1 MLSIFLNESIST
13 MARSALMRV
22 PIAIY
27 LSRVYLLSR
36 RFSRSS
42 RRFSR
47 KAPTFLEKSPTF
59 FRTTPTFFLYI
70 PALAASHSSL
80 STTGRPHRRT
90 IYRQPRA
97 RARRLLRK
105 PKLCFP
111 PLLQNPPFK
120 PCLQNIKSHT
130 LSTEKVNKKADFTLL
145 IHFFAVK
152 PEKRRNFISQ
162 TLGFYLTLG

>member
-36 RFSRSS
+36 RFFRSS

-59 FRTTPTFFLYI
+59 FRTTRTFSSISQHLRLHTPHCPSLADHIEGRSTTNPEHSHSPIQKETQALFSTSFAKPTF
-70 PALAASHSSL
+70 
-80 STTGRPHRRT
+80 
-90 IYRQPRA
+90 Q
-97 RARRLLRK
+97 
-105 PKLCFP
+105 
-111 PLLQNPPFK
+111 
-120 PCLQNIKSHT
+120 T
-130 LSTEKVNKKADFTLL
+130 LSIKYKITHTFHRKGEQKGGFHLS
-145 IHFFAVK
+145 HPFFCSK
-152 PEKRRNFISQ
+152 
-162 TLGFYLTLG
+162 T

>member
-1 MLSIFLNESIST
+1 

-42 RRFSR
+42 RRFSKISPTSSR

-59 FRTTPTFFLYI
+59 FNKTRTFSSISQHLRLHTPHC
-70 PALAASHSSL
+70 PPLADHIEGRSTANPEHSHSL
-80 STTGRPHRRT
+80 ILKEAKHH
-90 IYRQPRA
+90 
-97 RARRLLRK
+97 
-105 PKLCFP
+105 FP

-120 PCLQNIKSHT
+120 PCLQNIKSYT
-130 LSTEKVNKKADFTLL
+130 LSTEKVNKKADFTFL
-145 IHFFAVK
+145 IHFFCSK
-152 PEKRRNFISQ
+152 
-162 TLGFYLTLG
+162 T

>member
-1 MLSIFLNESIST
+1 MLSIFLNESISK

-36 RFSRSS
+36 RFSKISPTS
-42 RRFSR
+42 SR
-47 KAPTFLEKSPTF
+47 KAPTFLEKSSTF

-70 PALAASHSSL
+70 PALATSHSPL
-80 STTGRPHRRT
+80 SPTGRPHRRP

-105 PKLCFP
+105 PKHHFP

-120 PCLQNIKSHT
+120 PCLQNIKSYT

-145 IHFFAVK
+145 IHFFCSK
-152 PEKRRNFISQ
+152 
-162 TLGFYLTLG
+162 T

>member
-1 MLSIFLNESIST
+1 
-13 MARSALMRV
+13 MARSTLMRV

-36 RFSRSS
+36 RFFRSS

-59 FRTTPTFFLYI
+59 FNKTRTFSSISQHLRLHI
-70 PALAASHSSL
+70 PHCPPLADHTEGRSTANPEHSHSL
-80 STTGRPHRRT
+80 
-90 IYRQPRA
+90 ILKEA
-97 RARRLLRK
+97 
-105 PKLCFP
+105 KLGFP

-120 PCLQNIKSHT
+120 PCLQNIKSYT

-162 TLGFYLTLG
+162 TLGFSLTLG

>member
-1 MLSIFLNESIST
+1 MLSIFLNESISK

-36 RFSRSS
+36 RFFRSS

-59 FRTTPTFFLYI
+59 FRTTRTF
-70 PALAASHSSL
+70 SSISQHL
-80 STTGRPHRRT
+80 RLHTPHCPPTGRPHRRT

-97 RARRLLRK
+97 RARRLFRK
-105 PKLCFP
+105 SKLCFP

-130 LSTEKVNKKADFTLL
+130 LSTEKVNKKADFTFL
-145 IHFFAVK
+145 IHFFCSK
-152 PEKRRNFISQ
+152 
-162 TLGFYLTLG
+162 T

>member
-1 MLSIFLNESIST
+1 MLSIFLNESISK

-27 LSRVYLLSR
+27 LSRIYLLSRRFSGSSR

-47 KAPTFLEKSPTF
+47 SSPTFLEKSPTF

-70 PALAASHSSL
+70 PAFAASHSPL

-97 RARRLLRK
+97 LAQPNSEGSQALFSTSFAK
-105 PKLCFP
+105 PTF
-111 PLLQNPPFK
+111 Q
-120 PCLQNIKSHT
+120 T
-130 LSTEKVNKKADFTLL
+130 LSTKHKITHTFHRKGEQKGGFHLS
-145 IHFFAVK
+145 HPFFCSK
-152 PEKRRNFISQ
+152 
-162 TLGFYLTLG
+162 T

>member
-1 MLSIFLNESIST
+1 
-13 MARSALMRV
+13 MRV

-27 LSRVYLLSR
+27 LSRVHLLSPRFFRSSR
-36 RFSRSS
+36 RFFRSSRRFFRSS

-47 KAPTFLEKSPTF
+47 KAPTFLEKSSTF

-70 PALAASHSSL
+70 PALAASHSPL
-80 STTGRPHRRT
+80 SPTGRPHRRT

-105 PKLCFP
+105 PKLCFL

-130 LSTEKVNKKADFTLL
+130 LSTEKVNKKADFTFL

-162 TLGFYLTLG
+162 TLGFSLTLG